1 MQSNIQV
8 HSRTFKKNIQ
18 ARTLKEHS
26 SSRTNMNRVPFC
38 RISRCS
44 QRMSPMNGGA
54 RLRNASRSS
63 WTRSLPS
70 TLKLLMLMP
79 SRLNSQ
85 IAQLSH
91 CITWIASQLC
101 GSVRGHEVL
110 ATCTLRQ
117 SNNNKVCYSLEIWWL
132 SVWTEDNINKWSNN
146 KIRKTCLIL

>member
-1 MQSNIQV
+1 MQSNIQVHSSTFKNIQV

-26 SSRTNMNRVPFC
+26 SSRTNMNPVPFC

-63 WTRSLPS
+63 WIRSLPS

-79 SRLNSQ
+79 SRLNSH

-101 GSVRGHEVL
+101 GSVRGHETYSNIPYDNQITIRYVIPL
-110 ATCTLRQ
+110 KSGDFLRG
-117 SNNNKVCYSLEIWWL
+117 L
-132 SVWTEDNINKWSNN
+132 
-146 KIRKTCLIL
+146 KII